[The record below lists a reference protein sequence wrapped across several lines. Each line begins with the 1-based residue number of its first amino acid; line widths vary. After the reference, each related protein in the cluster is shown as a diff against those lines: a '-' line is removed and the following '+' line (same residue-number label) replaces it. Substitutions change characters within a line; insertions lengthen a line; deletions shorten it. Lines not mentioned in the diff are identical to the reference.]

1 MKVIPCKKSDCTN
14 VTCFLGVD
22 DVIALAKKNN
32 EHLGLATIVPLD
44 AGQQSYL
51 LVTED
56 DFVKAAEAKV
66 TVEG

>member
-1 MKVIPCKKSDCTN
+1 
-14 VTCFLGVD
+14 
-22 DVIALAKKNN
+22 
-32 EHLGLATIVPLD
+32 LATIVPLD

-56 DFVKAAEAKV
+56 DFVKAAVAKV